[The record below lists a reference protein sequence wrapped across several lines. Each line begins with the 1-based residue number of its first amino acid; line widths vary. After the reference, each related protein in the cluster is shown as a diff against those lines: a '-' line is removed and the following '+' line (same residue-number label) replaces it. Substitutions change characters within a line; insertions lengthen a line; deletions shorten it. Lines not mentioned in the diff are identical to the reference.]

1 MGLVLLDSSVLIA
14 LLDSDDVHSENC
26 TKEFRRAKKFTE
38 NVFLISS
45 VSIAESLVGSFKD
58 SYSHALSIYGLIL
71 DFINKIILFDSKIAF
86 RTAQIRSRLNFS
98 LADAM
103 IVATA
108 EEVDAELWTCDK
120 KLVNKFKKVKYLG

>member
-14 LLDSDDVHSENC
+14 LLDSNDHHSENC
-26 TKEFRRAKKFTE
+26 TREFRRARKLTE

-45 VSIAESLVGSFKD
+45 VSIAESLVGSFKN

-71 DFINKIILFDSKIAF
+71 DFISRIILFDSKIAF
-86 RTAQIRSRLNFS
+86 RTAQIRSRFSFS

-108 EEVDAELWTCDK
+108 EELDAELWTCDR
-120 KLVNKFKKVKYLG
+120 KLVNKYKKVRYLG